1 VSSVVHLPVVFHN
14 ERLSVSRLGRYEQC
28 PLSFYFQYVEDRSK
42 RPDMLVDPDREP
54 ADFGNVLHDAL
65 ERTYQWVIDEE
76 YAGGFPEG
84 QALEFYRLAWGDSGL
99 TGVGLY
105 QEGREML
112 RQYARRVGSVDHM
125 RVLAV
130 EREFNL
136 LVGPGVCRLVDA
148 SERAHWQHVPDHFVI
163 NGFMDRVDRVDADTV
178 EVVDYKSGRLLFSR
192 EELADNLQVGVYAI
206 VAALLYP
213 WARTVKLSF
222 HMLRHD
228 LVQRTSRTE
237 AELAAVQEYVRA
249 LGARSE
255 VGPYK
260 AKLNTN
266 CGYCD
271 HRARCETY
279 KAAVSQKLELV
290 AVAGSDLEALAQER
304 ERVAKIAKA
313 AYARKE
319 TLDAVLRSALGD
331 KESLELGGVVYRLA
345 QYFDTD
351 YPVSEVAAVLAE
363 AGASLEPAL
372 RVDNKA
378 LGAILD
384 RLEADE
390 NIPHTTRDFLR
401 VRIASKAVKTPQNA
415 RLDARARKK

>member
-1 VSSVVHLPVVFHN
+1 VTNVVHLPVAFHN

-28 PLSFYFQYVEDRSK
+28 PLSFYFQYVEDRSE
-42 RPDMLVDPDREP
+42 RPDALVEPDREP

-65 ERTYQWVIDEE
+65 ERAYGWVMAEE
-76 YAGGFPEG
+76 YAGPFPEAE
-84 QALEFYRLAWGDSGL
+84 ALEFYRLAWGDSGL

-112 RQYARRVGSVDHM
+112 RQYARKVGSVDHM

-130 EREFNL
+130 EQEFNL
-136 LVGPGVCRLVDA
+136 LVGPGVCRLVGA
-148 SERAHWQHVPDHFVI
+148 EERARWQHVPDHFVV
-163 NGFMDRVDRVDADTV
+163 NGFMDRVDRVDAETV
-178 EVVDYKSGRLLFSR
+178 EVVDYKSGRLLFSK

-213 WARTVKLSF
+213 WAKTVKLAF

-228 LVQRTSRTE
+228 LVQRTTRSD

-249 LGARSE
+249 LGARTE
-255 VGPYK
+255 RGPYK
-260 AKLNTN
+260 PKLNTN
-266 CGYCD
+266 CGTCD
-271 HRARCETY
+271 HRGRCDTY
-279 KAAVSQKLELV
+279 RAAVERKLEVV
-290 AVAGSDLEALAQER
+290 AVSGSDLEALAAER

-319 TLDAVLRSALGD
+319 TLDAVIRSALGD
-331 KESLELGGVVYRLA
+331 RESLELGGVVYRLA

-351 YPVSEVAAVLAE
+351 YPVSDVATILDE

-390 NIPHTTRDFLR
+390 TIPHTVRDFLR
-401 VRIASKAVKTPQNA
+401 VRVAAKAVKTPQKA
-415 RLDARARKK
+415 RIDARAKKR